1 MAELRYMNTGEQT
14 RSRLQ
19 AAIFFVKAAFLAA
32 AVFCAAVAAY
42 LGLGVWLQ
50 LQNVPDIASLESYD
64 RGDLIQIFDRYDH
77 LVYSFKGEENRRRV
91 TLDHV
96 SPHMKLAVLAA
107 EDHNFYQ
114 HQGVNPT
121 SIIRAFLAN
130 LQARRVVEGGSTI
143 TQQLVKNLFFEQP
156 KRTLERKIAEA
167 AIAFELEKRY
177 TKDQI
182 LEMYLNEAYFGNGAY
197 GIEQASRYY
206 FGKPAS
212 QLNLAESA
220 FLAGLIKSPSRLGEP
235 GNRHLAVEQQLE
247 VLDQMVK
254 YGFTTRLG
262 AQFASHQ
269 PLVFY
274 QRKEQANVQVIPK
287 YPYFISYVIDLVR
300 QRFTP
305 GEMRR
310 HGLRV
315 YTSLDPVAQEL
326 AESSLKKGISAA
338 PAGVTQGALATVSV
352 KDGSII
358 ALVGGVGSYEES
370 QFNRAT
376 HPHTVGSVFKPFV
389 YLAALDKGLIT
400 PESFLDDTPLVVKQA
415 GSPDWSPK
423 NFDGKFLGRITVR
436 DALVF
441 SRNVCAVKAAQM
453 VGVPSIIETA
463 RRAGVTEPLD
473 ANLSLALG
481 SSAVSPLELAG
492 AYATFARDGLIIR
505 PWVLRRVENKRG
517 HVIRGYDQ
525 PVSRAF
531 GPEVASEL
539 VDMLRE
545 VVTRGTGTEARI
557 RNLFVAGKTG
567 TSDRARDLWFVGFTP
582 DLATAIW
589 GGNDANQPIAGAHV
603 TGGTVMAGIW
613 KSYTEA
619 LYGNPSLAR
628 SGLIRLAGTVDRK
641 PESHATGPYDRSFSL
656 RGEAADAT
664 RTSGYLSH
672 TSAGPPRTPPPA
684 ATLTQPGP
692 SKVILKKLQAR
703 MDPSGSP
710 APEGR
715 ERGSPPTQDSIRLKF

>member
-1 MAELRYMNTGEQT
+1 MAQLRYMNTGEQA

-19 AAIFFVKAAFLAA
+19 AAGLFLKAAFLVVSACCAA
-32 AVFCAAVAAY
+32 ATAY
-42 LGLGVWLQ
+42 LGVGVWLQ

-64 RGDLIQIFDRYDH
+64 RGDPIQIFDRYDH
-77 LVYSFKGEENRRRV
+77 LIYSFKGEENRRRV
-91 TLDHV
+91 TLDNV
-96 SPHMKLAVLAA
+96 SPHMKVAVLAA

-121 SIIRAFLAN
+121 SVVRAFLSN

-177 TKDQI
+177 SKDQI

-206 FGKPAS
+206 FAKPAS
-212 QLNLAESA
+212 RLNLAESA
-220 FLAGLIKSPSRLGEP
+220 FLAGLIKSPSRLGDP
-235 GNRHLAVEQQLE
+235 AHRNSALQQQLD
-247 VLDQMVK
+247 VLDRMVK

-262 AQFASHQ
+262 ANFASHQ

-274 QRKEQANVQVIPK
+274 ERKEQANVQVIPK

-300 QRFTP
+300 QRFSP
-305 GEMRR
+305 SDMRR

-315 YTSLDPVAQEL
+315 YTSLDPVAQEI
-326 AESSLKKGISAA
+326 AESSLRRGIAAA
-338 PAGVTQGALATVSV
+338 PAGITQGALATVSV

-376 HPHTVGSVFKPFV
+376 HPHTVGSAFKPFV
-389 YLAALDKGLIT
+389 YLTALEQGIIT
-400 PESFLDDTPLVVKQA
+400 QESFLDDTPLVVKQP
-415 GSPDWSPK
+415 GSADWSPK
-423 NFDGKFLGRITVR
+423 NFDGKFLGRITAR

-441 SRNVCAVKAAQM
+441 SRNVCAVRVAQM
-453 VGVPSIIETA
+453 VGIPSIVETA
-463 RRAGVTEPLD
+463 RRAGITEPLD

-517 HVIRGYDQ
+517 HVIRAYDQ

-531 GPEVASEL
+531 GPEVTTEL

-567 TSDRARDLWFVGFTP
+567 TSDQARDLWFVGFTP
-582 DLATAIW
+582 DLVTAIW
-589 GGNDANQPIAGAHV
+589 GGNDANQPVSGAHV

-613 KSYTEA
+613 KSYTQA
-619 LYGNPSLAR
+619 LYGNASLAR

-641 PESHATGPYDRSFSL
+641 HESSRTATRAPYLPPYD
-656 RGEAADAT
+656 DALDAS
-664 RTSGYLSH
+664 SG
-672 TSAGPPRTPPPA
+672 PRPQQQHQAPVPQPPPA
-684 ATLTQPGP
+684 
-692 SKVILKKLQAR
+692 KVVLKKQQAR
-703 MDPSGSP
+703 MDLSGSP
-710 APEGR
+710 P
-715 ERGSPPTQDSIRLKF
+715 SKHMDYSTPPPQDSIRLRF